1 MTTRREKTARKRAD
15 ASSPDA
21 QAERAAIV
29 LYLRKEAQRKRELAA
44 SLTMPADARVKI
56 LKIAELFG
64 RAANEIEGDLHLAA
78 GRATNVTK
86 ETSSP

>member
-15 ASSPDA
+15 AASPDA
-21 QAERAAIV
+21 QEERAAIV
-29 LYLRKEAQRKRELAA
+29 LYLRQEAQRKREMVA

-64 RAANEIEGDLHLAA
+64 RAANEIEGGLHLAA
-78 GRATNVTK
+78 TPS
-86 ETSSP
+86 TSLKT